1 MFKDRLRLLD
11 LLERLGLLNTPQTVI
26 QAVQKALKSAGM
38 GEFLVTVAL
47 FFDQHLPNLF
57 PRDAR
62 IQKRR
67 LELEA
72 SVWLWGSTKARIAAS
87 SAGSFCSVR
96 CLPRAEKL
104 SMHIIPVSNSRNP
117 LSTVVRDHPNTRSAR
132 PPTSPQIILGHL
144 RLKHPSF

>member
-1 MFKDRLRLLD
+1 MHVTF
-11 LLERLGLLNTPQTVI
+11 EEAQ
-26 QAVQKALKSAGM
+26 QAIEAALKKALKSAWM
-38 GEFLVTVAL
+38 GELLVTVAL
-47 FFDQHLPNLF
+47 FFDQQLPNLF

-87 SAGSFCSVR
+87 SAGSFSSVR

-117 LSTVVRDHPNTRSAR
+117 FSTVVRDHPNTRSAR
-132 PPTSPQIILGHL
+132 RPLPP
-144 RLKHPSF
+144 R